1 MKIKFNT
8 KQRIIYETLKLS
20 SKQRARAY
28 REQFRPPTPLRSRPL
43 DNLKSLRDGPVI
55 VAGFMSSSIGLG
67 VAARKLVASLRSVQ
81 IEPRVHDLSAAF
93 EQPQMHSDWC
103 KSIGECPEGGTVI
116 LCMNPLEIP
125 HALNKLPAR
134 ILEGRWL
141 IGYFWWELEQ
151 IPLEWLS
158 TVRQFDEVWV
168 SSGFVYSA
176 FSSHVHDFEL
186 SLLPISIDVD
196 GPEPKRRTGREFVVL
211 SACDL
216 NSWPQRKN
224 PEGAV
229 QAFVKAFGRDPN
241 ARLIIKIQN
250 AHDLDKRLP
259 SIARIAA
266 DHGNVELI
274 AENFSEERFK
284 RLLERTDVILSL
296 HRSEGLG
303 LIPLE
308 GMAAGKVV
316 VATNWG
322 GSCDY
327 LDAASGIP
335 IGYKLRPIAEGEY
348 VHVPPGSRW
357 AEPDI
362 DEAASWLRIL
372 RDDPDLCL
380 RLGTEARHRVAFQYG
395 LDSKRHIIKDLVSR
409 HRQNRQVANARP
421 LTDAIGD
428 G

>member
-1 MKIKFNT
+1 MKIKLNT
-8 KQRIIYETLKLS
+8 TQRLVYETLKLS
-20 SKQRARAY
+20 SKRRARAY
-28 REQFRPPTPLRSRPL
+28 REQLRPPLRSQLL

-55 VAGFMSSSIGLG
+55 VVGFMSSSIGLG

-81 IEPRVHDLSAAF
+81 IEPRIHDLSAEF
-93 EQPQMHSDWC
+93 HKPQIYPDWR

-116 LCMNPLEIP
+116 LCMNPPEIP
-125 HALNKLPAR
+125 HALSKLPAR

-141 IGYFWWELEQ
+141 IGYLWWELEQ

-158 TVRQFDEVWV
+158 IVQQFDEVWV
-168 SSGFVYSA
+168 SSAFVYSA
-176 FSSHVHDFEL
+176 FSNHLHDFKL
-186 SLLPISIDVD
+186 SLFPISIDVD
-196 GPEPKRRTGREFVVL
+196 GSELRRRTGGEFVVL
-211 SACDL
+211 SASDL

-241 ARLIIKIQN
+241 ARLIIKVQN
-250 AHDLDKRLP
+250 ADHLDERLP
-259 SIARIAA
+259 SLARIVA
-266 DHGNVELI
+266 DQGNIELI
-274 AENFSEERFK
+274 AENFSEEQFK
-284 RLLERTDVILSL
+284 KLLERTDVILSL

-308 GMAAGKVV
+308 GMAVGKVV

-348 VHVPPGSRW
+348 AHVPPGSRW

-362 DEAASWLRIL
+362 DEAVSWLRIL
-372 RDDPDLCL
+372 RADPDLCL
-380 RLGTEARHRVAFQYG
+380 RLGIEARRRVASQYG
-395 LDSKRHIIKDLVSR
+395 LDAKRHIMQDLVNR
-409 HRQNRQVANARP
+409 HRQKRKAANTRV
-421 LTDAIGD
+421 LTGAMGSS
-428 G
+428 

>member
-1 MKIKFNT
+1 MKIKLNR
-8 KQRIIYETLKLS
+8 KQRLIYEALKLS
-20 SKQRARAY
+20 SQQRARAY
-28 REQFRPPTPLRSRPL
+28 REQFRLLRSQSL

-67 VAARKLVASLRSVQ
+67 VAVRKLVASLRSVQ
-81 IEPRVHDLSAAF
+81 IEPRIHDLSAAF
-93 EQPQMHSDWC
+93 KQPQIYPDWC
-103 KSIGECPEGGTVI
+103 KSIDECPEGGTVI
-116 LCMNPLEIP
+116 LCVNPLEIP
-125 HALNKLPAR
+125 HALNNLPAR

-151 IPLEWLS
+151 IPIEWLS
-158 TVRQFDEVWV
+158 IVRQFDEVWV

-176 FSSHVHDFEL
+176 FSSHMHNFEL
-186 SLLPISIDVD
+186 SLFPISIDVD
-196 GPEPKRRTGREFVVL
+196 GPEPRRRTGGEFVVL
-211 SACDL
+211 SASDL

-250 AHDLDKRLP
+250 ARDLDKRLP

-266 DHGNVELI
+266 DNGNVELI
-274 AENFSEERFK
+274 AENFSEEQFK

-308 GMAAGKVV
+308 GMAIGKVV

-335 IGYKLRPIAEGEY
+335 ISYKLRPIAEGEY
-348 VHVPPGSRW
+348 AHVPPGSRW

-372 RDDPDLCL
+372 RADPDLCL
-380 RLGTEARHRVAFQYG
+380 RLGTEARRRVALQYG
-395 LDSKRHIIKDLVSR
+395 LDKKRHIIKDLVSR
-409 HRQNRQVANARP
+409 HRQNRKVANGRA
-421 LTDAIGD
+421 LTDAMGSS
-428 G
+428 

>member
-1 MKIKFNT
+1 MKIKLNR
-8 KQRIIYETLKLS
+8 KQRLIYETLKLS

-28 REQFRPPTPLRSRPL
+28 REQLRPPAPLRSQSL

-55 VAGFMSSSIGLG
+55 VVGFMSSSIGLG
-67 VAARKLVASLRSVQ
+67 VAARKLVAALRSAQ
-81 IEPRVHDLSAAF
+81 IEPEIHDLSAEF
-93 EQPQMHSDWC
+93 YKPQIYLDWC

-116 LCMNPLEIP
+116 LCMNPPEIP
-125 HALNKLPAR
+125 HALSKLPAR

-151 IPLEWLS
+151 VPLPWLS
-158 TVRQFDEVWV
+158 IARQFDEVWV

-211 SACDL
+211 SASDL
-216 NSWPQRKN
+216 TSWPQRKN

-229 QAFVKAFGRDPN
+229 QAFVKAFGSDPD

-250 AHDLDKRLP
+250 ARDLDKTLP

-266 DHGNVELI
+266 DHGNVEVI

-348 VHVPPGSRW
+348 VYVPPGSRW
-357 AEPDI
+357 AEPHI

-372 RDDPDLCL
+372 RADPDLCL
-380 RLGTEARHRVAFQYG
+380 RLGIEARRRVASQYG
-395 LDSKRHIIKDLVSR
+395 LDAKRHIMQDLVNR
-409 HRQNRQVANARP
+409 HRQKRKAANTRV
-421 LTDAIGD
+421 LTDAMGSS
-428 G
+428 